1 MSGPDFTIVAVAI
14 TLASCLQASIGF
26 GIGMLAAPVVA
37 LIDPTL
43 VPGTIIML
51 ASVVTLLITIVER
64 THLDLGGTGWALL
77 GRVPGSVV
85 GAVLVAWMPAR
96 LLALLIAA
104 VVIGGIVVTVAG
116 WAPRPRPLTLVSAG
130 AASGIMGTATSIG
143 GAPMALVWQ
152 RSPGPQ
158 LRSTMSAFFLV
169 GSAFSVAALTV
180 TGGIDGST
188 LGTFAALAP
197 AALVGCV
204 LSRFVN
210 RWLSRERLRWTAIT
224 VSAVGALVLVGQQ
237 LL

>member
-1 MSGPDFTIVAVAI
+1 MSWADFTIVAVTI
-14 TLASCLQASIGF
+14 TAASCLQASIGF
-26 GIGMLAAPVVA
+26 GIGMLAAPVIA

-51 ASVVTLLITIVER
+51 AMVVTLLITVVER
-64 THLDLGGTGWALL
+64 THLDLTGTGWALL

-85 GAVLVAWMPAR
+85 GAVLVASMPSG
-96 LLALLIAA
+96 LLSLLIAG
-104 VVIGGIVVTVAG
+104 VVLGGIVFTVAG

-130 AASGIMGTATSIG
+130 AASGLMGTATSIG

-152 RSPGPQ
+152 RSPAPQ

-169 GSAFSVAALTV
+169 GSAFSVIALALS
-180 TGGIDGST
+180 GGVDGST
-188 LGTFAALAP
+188 VGTFAALTP
-197 AALVGCV
+197 AALTGCV

-210 RWLSRERLRWTAIT
+210 RRLNRERLRLTAIT
-224 VSAVGALVLVGQQ
+224 VSAFGAVLLVVQQ